1 MLHFESLIDPT
12 YFGTV
17 RRHLNQPG
25 SPITDCLFVKDAKL
39 LAPVAEMLTDEP
51 VTAAKKC
58 RLQEWMKSGQ
68 VKLGVNAALSKATP
82 DAAGVVDVHSIPD
95 NTLCRVLFL
104 PPFYLVHC
112 VS

>member
-25 SPITDCLFVKDAKL
+25 SPITDCLFVEDAKL
-39 LAPVAEMLTDEP
+39 LAPVAELLSNEP
-51 VTAAKKC
+51 VATAKKR
-58 RLQEWMKSGQ
+58 RLQEWMIAGQ
-68 VKLGVNAALSKATP
+68 VKLGVNAVLGAEAP
-82 DAAGVVDVHSIPD
+82 RAARMVDVHSISD
-95 NTLCRVLFL
+95 DTFCRVLFL

-112 VS
+112 VD